1 MLGSFYQPDHGDR
14 NITITAPYV
23 QSMLRQCKELCP
35 RLKVLKDSDFQVT
48 VGIRPA
54 RKRDIRVEQDHYE
67 PSIFHNYGHY
77 RWGMT
82 LCWGTAR
89 DLCNLIDNAAATT
102 ITSPEAKHLA
112 KL

>member
-1 MLGSFYQPDHGDR
+1 MLGSFYQPNRGDH
-14 NITITAPYV
+14 NLTISAPYV
-23 QSMLRQCKELCP
+23 QSMLKQCKELCP
-35 RLKVLKDSDFQVT
+35 CLNVLKHSDIKVT

-54 RKRDIRVEQDHYE
+54 RKRDIRVEQDPHE

-89 DLCNLIDNAAATT
+89 EVINIIENTVST
-102 ITSPEAKHLA
+102 IASPEAKHLA